1 MQERPKILT
10 RFTLSSAL
18 TLKLYIDNAGSF
30 DQSVSVTV
38 PAGSY
43 YNAWDGQSDDFL
55 YVLADAIYDAL
66 VASGNPIY
74 EDPSASGKLF
84 FELTSANKVK
94 ISVGII
100 EADVR
105 IAWTEDDGAAV
116 AAILGFNSAANLDL
130 TTANGWT
137 ATGTWQ
143 HAYGWYADED
153 GQMPSLKYVDD
164 ESANALQSVAISGHV
179 KTQYLDSRY
188 SNALSLAFL
197 SRDITYSDG
206 VGYATAPVD
215 PAEKNIPLEC
225 WWHEARQGIEFRVYR
240 ANYQQDT
247 TKAEVIGAST
257 SANTTTLTDSGKSFD
272 TDPQAH
278 KGKLLLVIVQGVPP
292 RRFFVTSHTA
302 TVITIPNALLNEAI
316 DADTYAI
323 LDHRYRTYV
332 VDIQRMAQFAPVELP
347 NIVRFD
353 ITIPLLRYES

>member
-10 RFTLSSAL
+10 RFTTSAMTL
-18 TLKLYIDNAGSF
+18 TLYIDNAGDF
-30 DQSVSVTV
+30 DQEVTV
-38 PAGSY
+38 SLPAGDY
-43 YNAWDGQSDDFL
+43 YMAWDGQSDDFL
-55 YVLADAIYDAL
+55 WVLADAIYDAL

-74 EDPSASGKLF
+74 EDTSASGKLF

-225 WWHEARQGIEFRVYR
+225 WWHEARQGIEFRIYR

-247 TKAEVIGAST
+247 TKAEIAGAPTAST
-257 SANTTTLTDSGKSFD
+257 TTTITDSTKAFD
-272 TDPQAH
+272 VDPQTH
-278 KGKLLLVIVQGVPP
+278 KGKMFLATENGVPN
-292 RRFFVTSHTA
+292 RRFFISSHTA
-302 TVITIPNALLNEAI
+302 TVITFPNALFNETPGTIA
-316 DADTYAI
+316 YWI
-323 LDHRYRTYV
+323 LDQRYRTYV
-332 VDIQRMAQFAPVELP
+332 VDLQRMQQFAPMELP